1 MLADGI
7 STVDSRLRRE
17 LMNNKEIIKHFYEV
31 VVSRNLLDELPCYVS
46 EDCSHRTGNAST
58 PIGIEGMRQHLIAI
72 RKTYP
77 DYTMKIIHQY
87 EDGEYIVSEFIMTG
101 THKGEFIG
109 ITPTNKVIEIFGVD
123 IDRIINGRIVE
134 HCGADTTFDA
144 FWNNGLIKP
153 V

>member
-1 MLADGI
+1 
-7 STVDSRLRRE
+7 
-17 LMNNKEIIKHFYEV
+17 
-31 VVSRNLLDELPCYVS
+31 
-46 EDCSHRTGNAST
+46 
-58 PIGIEGMRQHLIAI
+58 
-72 RKTYP
+72 
-77 DYTMKIIHQY
+77 
-87 EDGEYIVSEFIMTG
+87 MTG

-109 ITPTNKVIEIFGVD
+109 ITRTNKVIEIFGVD